1 MIDQMRVKRGLRIAP
16 GICTDE
22 RNLIEKMR
30 ELHLGIVLVERLV
43 VDVLEVEDLLE
54 EKSQGKH
61 GEHQIENTER
71 CQRKQL
77 FEVL

>member
-16 GICTDE
+16 AICTDE

-30 ELHLGIVLVERLV
+30 ELHLGIMLVERLV

-61 GEHQIENTER
+61 REHQIENTER